1 MVIFLHQKAFKQFQ
15 RSTDTRR
22 CREYLSVGES
32 LKKIERERE
41 GEQRLCLILL
51 VLTVYILLHC
61 AATNNQIQA
70 LPEYLLYACS
80 RSWCFF
86 VPNKRSLSS
95 SYATCTGG
103 AYKCPG
109 KLEKEADGLTLT
121 ALACAV
127 LIRCKSVCS
136 VSRIRASVECC
147 TSAFFL
153 LFFKSTSAS
162 LCLQNKLCCA

>member
-1 MVIFLHQKAFKQFQ
+1 MPLFNTPCFDCVYSASLCCNKQPNHCDICKC
-15 RSTDTRR
+15 SPSH
-22 CREYLSVGES
+22 L
-32 LKKIERERE
+32 
-41 GEQRLCLILL
+41 RL
-51 VLTVYILLHC
+51 V
-61 AATNNQIQA
+61 

-80 RSWCFF
+80 RSRRFF

-103 AYKCPG
+103 AYKRPG

-121 ALACAV
+121 ALACALLV
-127 LIRCKSVCS
+127 RCKSVCS

-162 LCLQNKLCCA
+162 CLQNKLCCA